1 MDGVTGGS
9 GKNGN
14 AESHES
20 EIPSEAGLENVM
32 KALKVPEGRPL
43 NVVGVGAGAWGA
55 VFISMLQKE
64 YFNMKDKI
72 KFSIYRREGKELS
85 KETASKILEVINA
98 DSEVIRRLR
107 QKGRYFKYVDA
118 RLGERVLSAAEVLT
132 DGFCE
137 NMLDLP
143 LMPLRVITDLTE
155 AVWDADVIVNS
166 IPSSN
171 IRPVFEVIG
180 NLVRERG
187 RHPVVISLA
196 KGIEYKECPE
206 PHVLTPSGII
216 HDVTGIPKENIF
228 YLGGPNIA
236 SEVWK
241 GEYATARICGL
252 SKTLR
257 RALASL
263 IRNDSFVVWDNPDIV
278 NHEIMGGLKNVYA
291 IGAGIIKGAA
301 KNSAT
306 SMAVYFSNACAEM
319 VFISQL
325 LTGVR
330 DPVYLTGPLLAD
342 VYVTLLKGRNAWYG
356 EQVALGNVNPENGP
370 YVPGK
375 GLIEGVGAVGNFHR
389 LLSDSRLTI
398 PDPKT
403 EIACSPIA
411 LLPTLSALN
420 DVFSRKK
427 SEPLL
432 TSKQK
437 LRRKSN
443 PRKPQTG
450 FQDPGQYFLA
460 QMKDA
465 TATDPE
471 ARLHIFEG
479 AHLTTQTSNAEGQ

>member
-1 MDGVTGGS
+1 MDGGTGG
-9 GKNGN
+9 GDKNGN
-14 AESHES
+14 AEASES
-20 EIPSEAGLENVM
+20 EIPSDARLDNVI

-85 KETASKILEVINA
+85 LETASKILEVINA

-187 RHPVVISLA
+187 RCPLIISLA
-196 KGIEYKECPE
+196 KGIEYKESPE
-206 PHVLTPSGII
+206 PHILTPSGII

-252 SKTLR
+252 SRTLR

-301 KNSAT
+301 NNSAT

-330 DPVYLTGPLLAD
+330 DPVYLAGPLLAD

-370 YVPGK
+370 YVPGI
-375 GLIEGVGAVGNFHR
+375 LPRLGVQ
-389 LLSDSRLTI
+389 LT
-398 PDPKT
+398 P
-403 EIACSPIA
+403 EVCQSC
-411 LLPTLSALN
+411 
-420 DVFSRKK
+420 
-427 SEPLL
+427 
-432 TSKQK
+432 
-437 LRRKSN
+437 
-443 PRKPQTG
+443 
-450 FQDPGQYFLA
+450 FLA
-460 QMKDA
+460 DLCSA
-465 TATDPE
+465 
-471 ARLHIFEG
+471 ISN
-479 AHLTTQTSNAEGQ
+479 TTINNRQGPN

>member
-1 MDGVTGGS
+1 
-9 GKNGN
+9 
-14 AESHES
+14 
-20 EIPSEAGLENVM
+20 
-32 KALKVPEGRPL
+32 
-43 NVVGVGAGAWGA
+43 
-55 VFISMLQKE
+55 
-64 YFNMKDKI
+64 
-72 KFSIYRREGKELS
+72 
-85 KETASKILEVINA
+85 
-98 DSEVIRRLR
+98 
-107 QKGRYFKYVDA
+107 
-118 RLGERVLSAAEVLT
+118 
-132 DGFCE
+132 
-137 NMLDLP
+137 
-143 LMPLRVITDLTE
+143 
-155 AVWDADVIVNS
+155 VNS
-166 IPSSN
+166 IPSSS

-196 KGIEYKECPE
+196 KGIEYKESPE
-206 PHVLTPSGII
+206 PHILTPSGII
-216 HDVTGIPKENIF
+216 HDITGIPKENIF

-263 IRNDSFVVWDNPDIV
+263 IRNASFVVWDNPDIV

-301 KNSAT
+301 NNSAT

-330 DPVYLTGPLLAD
+330 DPVYLAGPLLAD

-398 PDPKT
+398 PDPQT
-403 EIACSPIA
+403 EIASSPIA

-427 SEPLL
+427 GEPLL
-432 TSKQK
+432 TPKQRLK
-437 LRRKSN
+437 NKSN
-443 PRKPQTG
+443 PMKVQTG

-460 QMKDA
+460 QMKVGRDA
-465 TATDPE
+465 RCYTFQSDVSVG
-471 ARLHIFEG
+471 RCQLWDRFHS
-479 AHLTTQTSNAEGQ
+479 LYV